1 MITANIIWATI
12 RNYNELKI
20 PFEDGIMEFSFGG
33 AFYICL
39 ITGLYISDHYI
50 DTNVHAP

>member
-39 ITGLYISDHYI
+39 ITGLCLFFRVLYI
-50 DTNVHAP
+50 DLNAP